1 MYRQLAIMTAMLL
14 PFLAWA
20 SPAVLINEFSPTGDE
35 WIELYNNSD
44 DSVDMSG
51 WRLTELSTPATTPK
65 ENTALNL
72 SGTIDAHSYLV
83 VNLTKKLND
92 DGDSIA
98 LYDAPADASTNTQP
112 LCRVTYGDVAPPYVV
127 TRGLEKPIAAGLSAS
142 YDATS
147 GSWWIGTST
156 KGTENWWQNPGILTE
171 TTTSTDTAAISTSTA
186 TSTPTTTILTNDD
199 NNPTS
204 TTTATSTNPVITV
217 VASSTNQSNK
227 NNLID
232 IGSKKGGKGEENSR
246 QFLGQLQFV
255 SMPSAPTVLS
265 AETGIEERKR
275 ELDRRIDNVADRLR
289 KLLLELVQ

>member
-14 PFLAWA
+14 PFLTWA

-98 LYDAPADASTNTQP
+98 LYDAPIEASTSTQP

-156 KGTENWWQNPGILTE
+156 KGTENWWQNPNTLIEATTITGIA
-171 TTTSTDTAAISTSTA
+171 TTSTSTA
-186 TSTPTTTILTNDD
+186 ASTSTTTILTNDD

-204 TTTATSTNPVITV
+204 TTTATSANPVITV

-232 IGSKKGGKGEENSR
+232 IGSKKGGENSR
-246 QFLGQLQFV
+246 KFLSQLQFISV
-255 SMPSAPTVLS
+255 PSAPTVLS
-265 AETGIEERKR
+265 AETEIEERRR